1 MKLFHPEYCLIFYT
15 MIHGIEKLFFTIS
28 KIEIFIP
35 LYALNFEGNTK
46 DFLTSKMKQH
56 SSFQKA

>member
-1 MKLFHPEYCLIFYT
+1 